1 VQKLLIHGI
10 DTLVGAN
17 FALALRDR
25 YEIFGLAA
33 TDDWQLTGC
42 QSVGCD
48 LGSVQ
53 QVSHHV
59 QAIAPQAIVSCGAL
73 ARSSWDLSADDRID
87 AAREVELVRALAQA
101 AEQTR
106 AHLTVLSTDA
116 QFAGPRMFH
125 SESSPATAAI
135 PAASAA
141 RALAGALVGSEN
153 LVIRSHVYGWSP
165 AGSQAC
171 FAQRVWEQLSTGG
184 CSAVD
189 ARRYATPILAS
200 DLAELYDKAL
210 DARLT
215 GVYHITGAERTNQ
228 YRFAAEV
235 AVAFGFTGRQ
245 VNLVAPEVAS
255 RAYVDE
261 TSLNTRAIRR
271 ALETPL
277 PMLREGLL
285 RWATEALLGRREELD
300 AGQRSSALMPAVAA

>member
-1 VQKLLIHGI
+1 MQKLLIHGI

-25 YEIFGLAA
+25 FEIVGLAA
-33 TDDWQLTGC
+33 SDDWQLAGC
-42 QSVGCD
+42 QTMGCD
-48 LGSVQ
+48 PGGAE
-53 QVSHHV
+53 QVAQHV
-59 QAIAPQAIVSCGAL
+59 QAIAPQAIVSCGPL
-73 ARSSWDLSADDRID
+73 AQGSWDLSAEARID
-87 AAREVELVRALAQA
+87 SAREVGVVRALAQA

-125 SESSPATAAI
+125 SESSAATAAG
-135 PAASAA
+135 PAADAA
-141 RALAGALVGSEN
+141 RALATALAASKA

-200 DLAELYDKAL
+200 DLAELYKKSL
-210 DARLT
+210 EARLT

-228 YRFAAEV
+228 YRFAAEL

-245 VNLVAPEVAS
+245 VNLVAPEFAA

-277 PMLREGLL
+277 PMLREGLS
-285 RWATEALLGRREELD
+285 RWATEALLGRRDELD
-300 AGQRSSALMPAVAA
+300 ANQRSITLVQAAAA

>member
-25 YEIFGLAA
+25 YEIVGLAA
-33 TDDWQLTGC
+33 TDDWQLAGC
-42 QSVGCD
+42 QTLGCD
-48 LGSVQ
+48 TGSHE
-53 QVSHHV
+53 QVADHV
-59 QAIAPQAIVSCGAL
+59 LAIAPQAIVSCGPL
-73 ARSSWDLSADDRID
+73 ARGSWDLAADARID
-87 AAREVELVRALAQA
+87 AEREVELARALARA

-125 SESSPATAAI
+125 SESSPATAAS
-135 PAASAA
+135 PAAGAA
-141 RALAGALVGSEN
+141 RALAGAMARTETLF
-153 LVIRSHVYGWSP
+153 IRSHVYGWSP
-165 AGSQAC
+165 AGSQPC
-171 FAQRVWEQLSTGG
+171 FAQRVWEQLSAGG

-200 DLAELYDKAL
+200 DLAELYHKAL
-210 DARLT
+210 ETRLT
-215 GVYHITGAERTNQ
+215 GAYHITGAERTNQ

-235 AVAFGFTGRQ
+235 AVAFGLTGRQ
-245 VNLVAPEVAS
+245 VNLVAPEVAC

-261 TSLNTRAIRR
+261 TSLNTRAVRR

-285 RWATEALLGRREELD
+285 RWATEALLGRRDELD
-300 AGQRSSALMPAVAA
+300 AGRRSTALAQAAAA